1 MAKDKDILS
10 EAKDAFDEC
19 ANSRQATENREAWL
33 DDFRFAR
40 LNQQW
45 PAEVEQDRI
54 RDGRPALTFNRLPT
68 IIRQVVNDARQ
79 NRPAIKT
86 SPADDQADL
95 DTAKVFNGLIRHIEH
110 NSDADVAYDHALDC
124 AVSGGFG
131 YFRIN
136 LEYATDDGFDKDIV
150 IRRIADPMSV
160 FEDPYAMS
168 ADSSEWNTAF
178 VVESIPLK
186 RFEKQYR
193 GAQAVDFD
201 AAAYEGLK
209 GTSWRDGDTVLRAE
223 YWRRDEVT
231 KRILAIAAASDIA
244 IPGMDPF
251 KVGQAVMEDV
261 YKEHKALFDAM
272 GAQVIGEGREV
283 KSHKVTQ
290 YILTGAEV
298 LDTIEW
304 AGRYIPIIPVYGEEV
319 IVEGQRHF
327 RSLIRDARGA
337 QEMYNVSRNAQIERE
352 AMSPKTPWIGPKGA
366 FTTDAYKWATAN
378 TDNHAYIEFD
388 TKDEDGNQL
397 PTAPQRQFPEP
408 PNAAAIQL
416 AMQAADDIKTITGI
430 YDASL
435 GARGNETSG
444 RAIIARQ
451 RQGDVSTFHFIDNL
465 ARSIRHAGRI
475 LIDLIPT
482 IYTQDRIVRVMGP
495 DGASEV
501 IPLGQPVP
509 VMGPDGQPV
518 VDQETKQ
525 PRTRVYDLSVGK
537 YDLTVD
543 VGPSFNTK
551 REEAA
556 NQMIEMIRAYPAI
569 APLIGDLL
577 AKNLD
582 WPGADEIAE
591 RLKAMLPPQLQGK
604 DPRIEQMAQQLTQ
617 LGQALQQSQAQ
628 IKGMEQDRSIEVAK
642 VQIERGK
649 LELER
654 KKAGFQVQNDTRQ
667 TDIDAMNAE
676 TTRAK
681 AVIGPKGVGLGL
693 TPEIQALVMDTMAQ
707 ALNSPDLLQPPQPQ
721 PAPMV
726 AAEPADQFRFGA

>member
-160 FEDPYAMS
+160 FEDPYAMA
-168 ADSSEWNTAF
+168 ADSSDWNTAF

-201 AAAYEGLK
+201 ASAYEGLK

-231 KRILAIAAASDIA
+231 KRILAVAAASDII
-244 IPGMDPF
+244 IPGMDPI

-366 FTTDAYKWATAN
+366 FTTDAYKWSTAN

-388 TKDEDGNQL
+388 TKDEDGNPL
-397 PTAPQRQFPEP
+397 PAGPQRQFPEP

-482 IYTQDRIVRVMGP
+482 IYTQDRIVRIMGP

-518 VDQETKQ
+518 VDPETQ
-525 PRTRVYDLSVGK
+525 APRTRVYDLSVGK

-628 IKGMEQDRSIEVAK
+628 LEGMKQDRSIEVAK
-642 VQIERGK
+642 VQIDQGK
-649 LELER
+649 LALER
-654 KKAGFQVQNDTRQ
+654 QKFLAQTQDATRQ
-667 TDIDAMNAE
+667 TDIDAQNAE
-676 TTRAK
+676 TNRTK
-681 AVIGPKGVGLGL
+681 VIVGSKGVGLGL

>member
-1 MAKDKDILS
+1 M
-10 EAKDAFDEC
+10 
-19 ANSRQATENREAWL
+19 
-33 DDFRFAR
+33 
-40 LNQQW
+40 
-45 PAEVEQDRI
+45 
-54 RDGRPALTFNRLPT
+54 
-68 IIRQVVNDARQ
+68 VNDARQ

-160 FEDPYAMS
+160 FEDPYAMA
-168 ADSSEWNTAF
+168 ADSSDWNTAF

-201 AAAYEGLK
+201 ASAYEGLK

-231 KRILAIAAASDIA
+231 KRILAVAAASDII

-261 YKEHKALFDAM
+261 YKQHKALFDAQ

-304 AGRYIPIIPVYGEEV
+304 AGKYIPIIPVYGEEV

-366 FTTDAYKWATAN
+366 FTTDASKWSTAN

-388 TKDEDGNQL
+388 TKDEDGNPL
-397 PTAPQRQFPEP
+397 PAGPQRQFPEP

-482 IYTQDRIVRVMGP
+482 IYTQDRIVRIMGP

-518 VDQETKQ
+518 VDPETQ
-525 PRTRVYDLSVGK
+525 APRTRVYDLSVGK

-628 IKGMEQDRSIEVAK
+628 LEGMKQDRSIEVAK
-642 VQIERGK
+642 VQIDQGK
-649 LELER
+649 LALER
-654 KKAGFQVQNDTRQ
+654 QKFLAQTQDATRQ
-667 TDIDAMNAE
+667 TDIDAQNAE
-676 TTRAK
+676 TNRTK
-681 AVIGPKGVGLGL
+681 VIVGSKGVGLGL